1 VIPKINLS
9 ETKKII
15 QKMSLQK
22 PDIPFSPVVL
32 KFIEDLSEEIK
43 KNRDSF
49 NFPDLITFSFFCRKG
64 NLEILKKNFL
74 ICNNRIGKGLVF
86 HITPT
91 NIPINFAYSLI
102 FSLLA
107 GNNNIIRVPSKNY
120 FQVDLINKCLNKVSK
135 KKIYRYVKDKFY
147 LIRYEK
153 NKEITKAISS
163 KCDVRII
170 WGGDDTVKSIRS
182 IMLPPKSIDIS
193 FPDRYSFCIINSDSF
208 NKMRDFEIKKLAY
221 NFFNDTYLVDQNAC
235 SSPHLI
241 VWIGKFK
248 KKNVEMFW
256 QELANYVEEKY
267 KLIESSAFEK
277 YNLLLKN
284 FLYKHNLKLNKKYL
298 NNLYRI
304 ELSKIDKD
312 TINLRGKFGL
322 FFEYKANNLQNISKL
337 ISKKVQT
344 VTYSGFKKE
353 KLLKFIIDEKLNGID
368 RFVPIGSALNIGLTW
383 DGFNLINVLSREIEI
398 R

>member
-1 VIPKINLS
+1 
-9 ETKKII
+9 
-15 QKMSLQK
+15 M
-22 PDIPFSPVVL
+22 
-32 KFIEDLSEEIK
+32 
-43 KNRDSF
+43 
-49 NFPDLITFSFFCRKG
+49 
-64 NLEILKKNFL
+64 
-74 ICNNRIGKGLVF
+74 
-86 HITPT
+86 
-91 NIPINFAYSLI
+91 
-102 FSLLA
+102 
-107 GNNNIIRVPSKNY
+107 
-120 FQVDLINKCLNKVSK
+120 
-135 KKIYRYVKDKFY
+135 
-147 LIRYEK
+147 
-153 NKEITKAISS
+153 
-163 KCDVRII
+163 
-170 WGGDDTVKSIRS
+170 
-182 IMLPPKSIDIS
+182 
-193 FPDRYSFCIINSDSF
+193 
-208 NKMRDFEIKKLAY
+208 
-221 NFFNDTYLVDQNAC
+221 
-235 SSPHLI
+235 
-241 VWIGKFK
+241 K